1 MRPFAIIA
9 GWEWFCGN
17 FKKPNVFNP
26 QGVKIKS
33 EINLV
38 RCDFYVFLHSQK
50 RYNGPENETV
60 IKVAREVRT
69 RSSVGRAQH
78 F

>member
-1 MRPFAIIA
+1 MKLHSAIA
-9 GWEWFCGN
+9 GWPWVCGN
-17 FKKPNVFNP
+17 SKKPNDFNP

-60 IKVAREVRT
+60 IE
-69 RSSVGRAQH
+69 
-78 F
+78 